1 MAALVRHTMRLGGM
15 EFGSPYPPSTSS
27 LPRFNGVTG
36 AEELNGVMDPL
47 PTFDD

>member
-1 MAALVRHTMRLGGM
+1 MAALVRHKMRLGGT
-15 EFGSPYPPSTSS
+15 EFGSAYPPSTSS

-36 AEELNGVMDPL
+36 AENGVMDPL